1 MNYRLIR
8 VCKGEAMSAIP
19 QTVVRYDLKASAL
32 ALALDGYE
40 VEDKEVMIVA
50 RRSGIEITLY
60 INGRLMMAPMDDK
73 ESAKR
78 SADSFYR
85 LLIESKEE

>member
-1 MNYRLIR
+1 
-8 VCKGEAMSAIP
+8 
-19 QTVVRYDLKASAL
+19 
-32 ALALDGYE
+32 
-40 VEDKEVMIVA
+40 MIVA
-50 RRSGIEITLY
+50 RRAGIEITLY

-85 LLIESKEE
+85 LLIEAKEE

>member
-19 QTVVRYDLKASAL
+19 QTVVRYDLKASAA
-32 ALALDGYE
+32 ALALNGYE

-50 RRSGIEITLY
+50 RRAGIEITVY

-78 SADSFYR
+78 SADSFYS
-85 LLIESKEE
+85 LLIEAKEE